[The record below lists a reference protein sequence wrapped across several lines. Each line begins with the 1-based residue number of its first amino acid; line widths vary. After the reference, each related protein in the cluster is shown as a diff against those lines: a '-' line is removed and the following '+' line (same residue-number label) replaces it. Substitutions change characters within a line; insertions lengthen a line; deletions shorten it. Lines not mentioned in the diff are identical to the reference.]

1 MLIMSKY
8 ANNIHRQKSGIVM
21 KDKDDYLDD

>member
-1 MLIMSKY
+1 MLIMSKICKQY
-8 ANNIHRQKSGIVM
+8 TQTKSGIVM